1 MILGENEYFFLIES
15 NILIV
20 KNNKTIILFCLFLGI
35 LTNCTKS
42 EPDIAVQNSLYKQ
55 YTVGNR
61 NNLQENGSW
70 WGENITKIVHKG
82 GKAFTAVI
90 DDVLSP
96 RTAVLYEKKDNE
108 EWVEGQSFVFSRFPN
123 ILIDLMGYVHVIGFE
138 PFNFIND
145 QFSGRLIDIKF
156 NAQNTVSG
164 AFTKT
169 YITEDY
175 RTTGLTL
182 ATASSV
188 FCGAAIGNNGKILVA
203 YNNSLKAGSVGIN
216 NSLAVR
222 IFDGNSWTFESVA
235 SGMTSAYAYPFAF
248 VSDSYYHVYAIE
260 DDYDTYY
267 LTAGLPYSNYCFR
280 YGAVKHF
287 QRPVS
292 GGVWIET
299 TLINLNETKTKKE
312 IWDASLRIIDFHVDY
327 SGTIHALLRYNT
339 SSKPICYHYWK
350 KEFESTWKN
359 EIILPSELPKDNGL
373 YWVKIW
379 ERNDHK
385 LFYICY
391 GSGGQISLSPLNSNS
406 LQTIS
411 DLPGDYKPTPFVS
424 SYRGGSPLEANLY
437 IVVFPGFQIKA
448 ISLDVFTA
456 GL

>member
-1 MILGENEYFFLIES
+1 MIFGENECFFQIES
-15 NILIV
+15 NIIIV
-20 KNNKTIILFCLFLGI
+20 KNNKTIVLFCLFLGI

-42 EPDIAVQNSLYKQ
+42 KQDTAVEQTPLFKQ

-61 NNLQENGSW
+61 NNSQESGSW

-82 GKAFTAVI
+82 GKAFTVVL

-108 EWVEGQSFVFSRFPN
+108 EWVEGQSFVFSRIPN
-123 ILIDLMGYVHVIGFE
+123 ILIDLKGYVHVIGFE
-138 PFNFIND
+138 PFNYIND
-145 QFSGRLIDIKF
+145 QFSGRLVDIKF
-156 NAQNTVSG
+156 NVQYTVSG
-164 AFTKT
+164 AFTKS

-175 RTTGLTL
+175 RSAGLTL

-203 YNNSLKAGSVGIN
+203 YNNSLKAGSIGIN

-235 SGMTSAYAYPFAF
+235 SGMTSNYAYPFAF
-248 VSDSYYHVYAIE
+248 VSDSYYHVYAVE
-260 DDYDTYY
+260 DDYDPYY

-287 QRPVS
+287 QRPIS
-292 GGVWIET
+292 GGAWTET
-299 TLINLNETKTKKE
+299 TLLDFNETKTKKE
-312 IWDASLRIIDFHVDY
+312 IWDATLRIIDFHVDY
-327 SGTIHALLRYNT
+327 SGTIHALIRYNT
-339 SSKPICYHYWK
+339 NAKPMCYHYTK
-350 KEFESTWKN
+350 KENESSWKS
-359 EIILPSELPKDNGL
+359 ETILEAESQNKGL
-373 YWVKIW
+373 QWVKIW

-385 LFYICY
+385 LFYIVWIS
-391 GSGGQISLSPLNSNS
+391 GSQLSLSPLNSNS

-411 DLPGDYKPTPFVS
+411 DLQMDYKPTPFVS
-424 SYRGGSPLEANLY
+424 SYRGGSPLESNLY
-437 IVVFPGFQIKA
+437 IVVYPGYKIKA

>member
-1 MILGENEYFFLIES
+1 M
-15 NILIV
+15 
-20 KNNKTIILFCLFLGI
+20 KNNSSTIISFLLILGI
-35 LTNCTKS
+35 LTSCTKS
-42 EPDIAVQNSLYKQ
+42 KPDNVVQNSLYKQ

-61 NNLQENGSW
+61 NNSQESGSW

-123 ILIDLMGYVHVIGFE
+123 ILIDLKGYVHVIGFE

-175 RTTGLTL
+175 RTAGLTL

-188 FCGAAIGNNGKILVA
+188 FCGTAIGNNGKILVA

-235 SGMTSAYAYPFAF
+235 SGMTSSYAYPFAF

-292 GGVWIET
+292 GGAWIET

-312 IWDASLRIIDFHVDY
+312 IWDATLRIIDFHVDY

-339 SSKPICYHYWK
+339 NSKPICYHYSKTESESSWK
-350 KEFESTWKN
+350 S
-359 EIILPSELPKDNGL
+359 EIILESETINKGL
-373 YWVKIW
+373 HWAKIW

-385 LFYICY
+385 LFFLTYAW
-391 GSGGQISLSPLNSNS
+391 GGQITLSPINSNS
-406 LQTIS
+406 MQTIS
-411 DLPGDYKPTPFVS
+411 NLEGEYNYDPTPFVS
-424 SYRGGSPLEANLY
+424 SYRSGSPFESDLF
-437 IVVFPGFQIKA
+437 IVVYSGSRQIKA
-448 ISLDVFTA
+448 MSLDVFTA

>member
-1 MILGENEYFFLIES
+1 MKLC
-15 NILIV
+15 
-20 KNNKTIILFCLFLGI
+20 KTIILVCLILGI

-42 EPDIAVQNSLYKQ
+42 KQDNVVPDSLYKQ

-82 GKAFTAVI
+82 GKAYTAII

-96 RTAVLYEKKDNE
+96 RTVVLYEKKDNG

-123 ILIDLMGYVHVIGFE
+123 ILIDLNGYVHVIGFE
-138 PFNFIND
+138 PFNFISD

-156 NAQNTVSG
+156 NTQNTVSG

-175 RTTGLTL
+175 RSAGLSL

-235 SGMTSAYAYPFAF
+235 SGMTASYAYPFAF

-260 DDYDTYY
+260 DDYDTFY
-267 LTAGLPYSNYCFR
+267 LTAGPPYSDYCFR

-287 QRPVS
+287 QRPIS
-292 GGVWIET
+292 GGAWTET
-299 TLINLNETKTKKE
+299 TLLNFNETKTKIE
-312 IWDASLRIIDFHVDY
+312 IWDANLRIIDFHVDY
-327 SGTIHALLRYNT
+327 SGTIHALMRYKTN
-339 SSKPICYHYWK
+339 SKPTCYHYSK
-350 KEFESTWKN
+350 KESESVWKS
-359 EIILPSELPKDNGL
+359 EIILESASQNNGL

-385 LFYICY
+385 LFYVSYI
-391 GSGGQISLSPLNSNS
+391 SGGQLTISPINSNS

-411 DLPGDYKPTPFVS
+411 DLQIDYKPTPFVS
-424 SYRGGSPLEANLY
+424 SFRGGSPLESNLY

-448 ISLDVFTA
+448 ISLDVFAA